1 MKYYCSKCCKNVKID
16 DSGHCLECSTLLAQK
31 GLKKGTVIA
40 GFEIDKELGRG
51 ANGVVY
57 LGHQLSLERKVA
69 LKILP
74 EDKAEDPEFV
84 KNFLKEA
91 RAAAKLNHQN
101 IVQAYDAGVT
111 EDGIYFF
118 AMELIDGETLD
129 ELIAREGALPFKKG
143 LEIARK
149 ISGALDYSWTKQ
161 KLFHGDIKPDNIILR
176 KDGEAKLSDLGLAK
190 TIYEEKADEV
200 MATPMYAPPEVIRG
214 DKNRIGMKSDMYSFG
229 ATLYEIFAGEP
240 PFNEPD
246 PFKVLDMH
254 LKDTHVPLSKKVP
267 DIDHNLSLYV
277 DRMLA
282 KDPEIRPDNWREVTD
297 FLRSV
302 HIGKTEETPP
312 EKNKSLNWILAGII
326 SLVVLTLICGGTIYY
341 YLSKEK
347 QPELISSLD
356 SSYEREPFI
365 TPIDSKQ
372 SDTPPV
378 KTKVPSTEK
387 SPKQSPA
394 IDAKQQRIKELQKR
408 FQKLQSTFA
417 NKKIVR
423 LSGIQGTEI
432 QRNISSINSL
442 AKVLTGALSAKQLSW
457 LKTKQDELTKASEY
471 ERNAAAQKRT
481 KKLRI
486 IIQQERK
493 LAEQTKQMLKKS
505 ETAVNGYFNYFKFYK
520 EFFGLELKNRTH
532 SGLEKSLKQVNFKS
546 LPGNFAARI
555 RFLQQKIPVSY
566 SNNQIFINNA
576 SKITGLFLPWNLEG
590 YKFKVSSVDNKC
602 LRMITKLSEG
612 AYSRRKI
619 YWRELTDSDTQRLL
633 ESWVFEKQ
641 FEFSKKDAEH
651 TAAQLFAEGK
661 LGLLQKMATAVFT
674 GKEQQMWTQCALD
687 AEKYRSELNAA
698 SIWQQAN
705 SDFKA
710 GNFYRSGQNL
720 ELLKSKYP
728 KTSLYKSV
736 QDADEYYFKRI
747 EVFSPEYCV
756 KNILKQ
762 ISTNG
767 STRKKLIALCAYNRY
782 ATLKKL
788 PRKLRQE
795 LVQKRHNSIREFSGN
810 RRFAG
815 NFGLFGSLQ
824 AGAIWGWSA
833 PKGGAKLKELPLLY
847 LPALMDIDDWHRIN
861 YLMRHL
867 QLSLDSI
874 AEIKKHLGSWYPSL
888 VYCMGL
894 AGLRYE
900 DKSIVNYTASVLQ
913 SEAGSGSNS
922 YNTALANDFLIKI
935 GQVHKAQKQLQEA
948 QFSVSNNGLLLAL
961 IKLKSLMAL
970 PKVDEESFSAL
981 CAQIVKK
988 FNQNELTSTEDLKAV
1003 SLAAKIVTGVTIT
1016 NSELRNI
1023 RLKKAEYPAL
1033 CASLLCEATARG
1045 IWLERNNVPLKRL
1058 AAILSPAIG
1067 NSVFDADLLWI
1078 SFLLNTS
1085 SELTPAK
1092 LKIATSQALEK
1103 ITPATT
1109 PNYPEFMILNA
1120 AALIKSNEISS
1131 SKMSNVL
1138 SNFITWCPIFSKTE
1152 RQAVNILSSKFPVK
1166 IFSSISA
1173 IEKRKIIV
1181 LGILTASVEKSKGK
1195 QQEVFKRLLSIPDL
1209 SWSERLFIRNYSEM
1223 LGAE

>member
-1 MKYYCSKCCKNVKID
+1 
-16 DSGHCLECSTLLAQK
+16 
-31 GLKKGTVIA
+31 VIA

-51 ANGVVY
+51 ANGIVY

-129 ELIAREGALPFKKG
+129 ELIAREGALSFNKG

-254 LKDTHVPLSKKVP
+254 LKDIHVPLSQKVP
-267 DIDHNLSLYV
+267 GIDPNLSLYV

-282 KDPEIRPDNWREVTD
+282 KDPEARPDNWREVTD

-302 HIGKTEETPP
+302 HIGKTEEPPP
-312 EKNKSLNWILAGII
+312 EKNKSLYWILAGILG
-326 SLVVLTLICGGTIYY
+326 LVVLTIVCGGVIYY
-341 YLSKEK
+341 YLSNKK
-347 QPELISSLD
+347 QPELVSTFD
-356 SSYEREPFI
+356 DI
-365 TPIDSKQ
+365 TDQAPSIPKTALKQ
-372 SDTPPV
+372 PDTTPAPP
-378 KTKVPSTEK
+378 KEQLTDKPQ
-387 SPKQSPA
+387 KQPTA
-394 IDAKQQRIKELQKR
+394 IDARQQKINDLQKR
-408 FQKLQSTFA
+408 FQYLQNTFSG
-417 NKKIVR
+417 KKSINLPGAR
-423 LSGIQGTEI
+423 KAEI
-432 QRNISSINSL
+432 QRVISSVVIQSEAL
-442 AKVLTGALSAKQLSW
+442 SGALSPKQLSW
-457 LKTKQDELTKASEY
+457 LKTKQAELARASEY
-471 ERNAAAQKRT
+471 ERSTAAKKRIKNLKLLIQKEKKLVENT
-481 KKLRI
+481 KK
-486 IIQQERK
+486 
-493 LAEQTKQMLKKS
+493 MLKKS
-505 ETAVNGYFNYFKFYK
+505 ETAADGYFNYFKFYK
-520 EFFGLELKNRTH
+520 EFFGLDVKNRTH
-532 SGLEKSLKQVNFKS
+532 GGLEKSLKQVSIKALPAS
-546 LPGNFAARI
+546 LAEKI
-555 RFLQQKIPVSY
+555 SFLRQKIPASY
-566 SNNQIFINNA
+566 SNNLIFINNA
-576 SKITGLFLPWNLEG
+576 SKLTGLFLPWNLEG
-590 YKFKVSSVDNKC
+590 CKFKVSSVDNKC
-602 LRMITKLSEG
+602 LQMITKLSEG
-612 AYSRRKI
+612 AYSRKKL
-619 YWRELTDSDTQRLL
+619 YWSNLTDSDIQRLL
-633 ESWVFEKQ
+633 EGWVFEKQ

-661 LGLLQKMATAVFT
+661 FALLEKMATAVFT
-674 GKEQQMWTQCALD
+674 EKERQMWTQCALD
-687 AEKYRSELNAA
+687 ATQYRHELNAA
-698 SIWQQAN
+698 LIWQKAVRN
-705 SDFKA
+705 FKA
-710 GNFYRSGQNL
+710 GRFYSSGQNL
-720 ELLKSKYP
+720 ELLKRKYT

-756 KNILKQ
+756 RNILKQ

-767 STRKKLIALCAYNRY
+767 SIRKKLIALGAYSRY

-788 PRKLRQE
+788 PRGLRRA
-795 LVQKRHNSIREFSGN
+795 LMQKRRDSVREFSGN

-815 NFGLFGSLQ
+815 HFGLFGSLQ

-833 PKGGAKLKELPLLY
+833 PKSGTKLNEFPLLY

-874 AEIKKHLGSWYPSL
+874 AEIKKHMGTWYPSL
-888 VYCMGL
+888 VYCMGM

-900 DKSIVNYTASVLQ
+900 EKSIVDYAASVLQ
-913 SEAGSGSNS
+913 TEAKSNPSS
-922 YNTALANDFLIKI
+922 YNTVLANDFLIKT
-935 GQVHKAQKQLQEA
+935 GKLSKAQKQLQSA
-948 QFSVSNNGLLLAL
+948 QFPVSNNGLLLGL
-961 IKLKSLMAL
+961 IKLKSLLEMS
-970 PKVDEESFSAL
+970 KVDEESFYAL
-981 CAQIVKK
+981 CTEIVKK
-988 FNQNELTSTEDLKAV
+988 FNKNELTSTEDLKV
-1003 SLAAKIVTGVTIT
+1003 VNLAAKIVTGVTIT
-1016 NSELRNI
+1016 NSELQNI
-1023 RLKKAEYPAL
+1023 RLRKAEYPAL
-1033 CASLLCEATARG
+1033 CASLLCEVTARG

-1058 AAILSPAIG
+1058 SAIIRPATG
-1067 NSVFDADLLWI
+1067 NSVFDADFLWT
-1078 SFLLNTS
+1078 SFLLKAS
-1085 SELTPAK
+1085 GELTPAK
-1092 LKIATSQALEK
+1092 FKIATGQALGE

-1120 AALIKSNEISS
+1120 AAFIKSNEISA
-1131 SKMSNVL
+1131 SKMSKVL
-1138 SNFITWCPIFSKTE
+1138 SHFITWCPIFSKTE
-1152 RQAVNILSSKFPVK
+1152 RQAVNILSSNQPAEVFKNV
-1166 IFSSISA
+1166 SA
-1173 IEKRKIIV
+1173 IEKRKIIA
-1181 LGILTASVEKSKGK
+1181 LGLLTASVEKSKGQ
-1195 QQEVFKRLLSIPDL
+1195 QQEIFKRLLSIQL
-1209 SWSERLFIRNYSEM
+1209 SWTERLFIRNYSEM
-1223 LGAE
+1223 LDAE